1 MKGPMS
7 KSSSRIALLGGVL
20 ATAIL
25 IGASS
30 LAGQQGGTPLVTN
43 QDLLNGLKDPTR
55 WLTYAGDYTGREHS
69 PLMQINP
76 RNVKNLVPKW
86 TFQTDMPVPGRGFE
100 TQSLLLDGVLYVT
113 GINDHAWALDARTGR
128 LIWHYRRELPSG
140 LRFCCGP
147 VNRGFAVLG
156 DRLFK
161 VTLDAHLIALNIK
174 TGGVIFDVVMEDYTH
189 GYAATL
195 APLVVKDKVIV
206 GVAGGEYATRGFLE
220 AYDAKTGERAWR
232 FYTVPAPGE
241 QGSETWPNS
250 DVMARGGGSIWV
262 TGTYDPELN
271 LIYYGTGNPN
281 PDFYGDDRKGDNL
294 YTESLIALDPDTGK
308 LKWHYQFTPHDTHDW
323 DSTQV
328 PVLADVTMG
337 GQPRKVVMLANRN
350 GFFYSL
356 DRATGKL
363 LLAKPFTKA
372 ATTWAKE
379 IGPDGRPVVL
389 TETGRPEACLSDSRG
404 STNFNPPSFDSALHT
419 FFVNVRE
426 TCVVYV
432 PIKPAAGP
440 VKPGQSMGGG
450 GLQRYG
456 DPFGA
461 LRALDATTGERKW
474 EFRYTT
480 YSMAGVLSTAAGLVF
495 TGDNEGNFIALDS
508 KSGKSLWHYQMGG
521 PVWGAAPTTYMLDG
535 RQWVL
540 VPSGTTLVAFGL
552 PTTSE

>member
-1 MKGPMS
+1 MNRPIANQ
-7 KSSSRIALLGGVL
+7 SSRALVLVILGFMVP
-20 ATAIL
+20 AAVRSVK
-25 IGASS
+25 A
-30 LAGQQGGTPLVTN
+30 QQTGTPGVTY
-43 QDLLNGLKDPTR
+43 QDLLNSFKDPAR
-55 WLTYAGDYTGREHS
+55 WITYAGDYTGREHS
-69 PLMQINP
+69 PLSQINP
-76 RNVKNLVPKW
+76 RNVARLAPKW
-86 TFQTDMPVPGRGFE
+86 TFQTDLPVTGRGFE
-100 TQSLLLDGVLYVT
+100 THPLLLDGVLYVT
-113 GINDHAWALDARTGR
+113 GINDNAWALDARTGR
-128 LIWHYRRELPSG
+128 TIWHYRRELPPN
-140 LRFCCGP
+140 LKYCCGP
-147 VNRGFAVLG
+147 VNRGFGVLG

-161 VTLDAHLIALNIK
+161 VTLDAHLIALNIR
-174 TGGVIFDVVMEDYTH
+174 TGAVIFDVAMEDYTH

-206 GVAGGEYATRGFLE
+206 GVAGGEYTTRCFLA

-232 FYTVPAPGE
+232 FYTVPGPGE
-241 QGSETWPNS
+241 PGSETWPGP
-250 DVMARGGGSIWV
+250 DVMARGGGGIWM

-294 YTESLIALDPDTGK
+294 FTESLVALDPDKGT

-328 PVLADVTMG
+328 PVLGDVSFA

-363 LLAKPFTKA
+363 LLAKPFTHA

-389 TETGRPEACLSDSRG
+389 TETGRPDACLGDSRG
-404 STNFNPPSFDSALHT
+404 SANFNPPSFDPALNL

-432 PIKPAAGP
+432 PIKPAPSAI
-440 VKPGQSMGGG
+440 KPGAALGGG
-450 GLQRYG
+450 ALQRYA
-456 DPFGA
+456 DPYGA
-461 LRALDATTGERKW
+461 LRALDAVTGEKKW
-474 EFRYTT
+474 EFRYAT
-480 YSMAGVLSTAAGLVF
+480 YSMAGLLSTTSGLVF

-508 KSGKSLWHYQMGG
+508 KTGKSLWHYQTGG
-521 PVWGAAPTTYMLDG
+521 GIWGAAPITYMLDSS
-535 RQWVL
+535 QWVL

-552 PTTSE
+552 PAESR